1 MKLRFI
7 PGISDS
13 VPGAYMTHCRA
24 CVFGQKQ
31 MDDRPTVLASS
42 TLILTGEVETGRT
55 RFGKILIKLCFFSA
69 RSDGTFIPELVF
81 GGRYSTATGCDSTH
95 KDRKDRVI
103 APRGSLDVFFYF
115 RVSHADKMQINR
127 FKCRA

>member
-42 TLILTGEVETGRT
+42 ILILTGDVETGRT
-55 RFGKILIKLCFFSA
+55 RFGKILIKLLFFS
-69 RSDGTFIPELVF
+69 RPVQTEHLFRNWYS
-81 GGRYSTATGCDSTH
+81 GGDTPQPRALILPI
-95 KDRKDRVI
+95 KI
-103 APRGSLDVFFYF
+103 AKIG
-115 RVSHADKMQINR
+115 
-127 FKCRA
+127 